1 MVAIKN
7 KKKYPKIRIKN
18 LMIKTNKKILAII
31 PARIGSK
38 GLKKKNLRKI
48 GKKSLVE
55 YSVDIAKKSNY
66 INKIAVSTDSSLIQ
80 KIAMQNNVWCKKLRP
95 KKYATDKSSTHK
107 AIKFVIDN
115 IDYKPDLIIELH
127 PTYIFRKF
135 TTIDKAIEKLIKKR
149 KSDSL
154 ISIRKIDDTSHPD
167 FVINLSNDYINY
179 KNSPIKF
186 NRHYLKPKYRSLGY
200 ILISKIDSFNKTKSM
215 LGNNCIGFEIR
226 DDTEIIDINNLLDF
240 KFASSVYNNQKKNNE

>member
-1 MVAIKN
+1 MSNNYLFLFSLFILILSCNSYQK
-7 KKKYPKIRIKN
+7 PSESCLPEN
-18 LMIKTNKKILAII
+18 LDKA
-31 PARIGSK
+31 SK
-38 GLKKKNLRKI
+38 
-48 GKKSLVE
+48 
-55 YSVDIAKKSNY
+55 
-66 INKIAVSTDSSLIQ
+66 
-80 KIAMQNNVWCKKLRP
+80 M
-95 KKYATDKSSTHK
+95 
-107 AIKFVIDN
+107 
-115 IDYKPDLIIELH
+115 
-127 PTYIFRKF
+127 KF